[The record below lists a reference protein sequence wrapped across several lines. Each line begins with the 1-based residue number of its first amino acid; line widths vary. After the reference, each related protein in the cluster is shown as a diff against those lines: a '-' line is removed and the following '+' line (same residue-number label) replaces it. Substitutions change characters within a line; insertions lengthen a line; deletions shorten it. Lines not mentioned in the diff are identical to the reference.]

1 MPDASAPSGQRTV
14 FRDGIVFD
22 GSGAPPVPGD
32 VVVRG
37 SVIESVRAGGGTEI
51 QPNDSVVD
59 CTGLT
64 VMPGLVDS
72 HCHLTFPSALGH
84 IDPSFN
90 PPLDVSFFHHLPT
103 PDEHLEIAKR
113 NALIL
118 LDHGF
123 TSAYSAGSLTPV
135 PTEVFLRD
143 QIAAGA
149 TPGPRMR
156 AASFERDNNPV
167 QMGPDGPRPRETG
180 PGAVRAFIAEQ
191 AAIGFDSVKL
201 LLSNDD
207 VFFEGGSMVT
217 QYSQEEAAAAG
228 EQARESGVWLNCHAQ
243 NPESIK
249 LAVRN
254 GFRSIYHCSYADA
267 EAVDLLEAAKDS
279 VFLSPAV
286 GIMWANVYEGE
297 EFGID
302 RAMAE
307 RMGSVRSLEAM
318 TALYPELRRRGLRVL
333 PGGDYGFPNNP
344 IGRNARDLELFV
356 EVFGYTPLEAL
367 QAATQAGGQVLD
379 LPVGLLTPGYL
390 ADVLVVSGSPATDVT
405 VLQDPEN
412 LLAIMQGG
420 QFHKRAGRLALATA

>member
-1 MPDASAPSGQRTV
+1 M
-14 FRDGIVFD
+14 
-22 GSGAPPVPGD
+22 
-32 VVVRG
+32 
-37 SVIESVRAGGGTEI
+37 
-51 QPNDSVVD
+51 
-59 CTGLT
+59 
-64 VMPGLVDS
+64 
-72 HCHLTFPSALGH
+72 
-84 IDPSFN
+84 
-90 PPLDVSFFHHLPT
+90 
-103 PDEHLEIAKR
+103 
-113 NALIL
+113 
-118 LDHGF
+118 
-123 TSAYSAGSLTPV
+123 

-243 NPESIK
+243 NPSSIK

-267 EAVDLLEAAKDS
+267 ETIDLLDEAKDS
-279 VFLSPAV
+279 IFLSPAV
-286 GIMWANVYEGE
+286 GIMWANVYEGAE
-297 EFGID
+297 YGID

-318 TALYPELRRRGLRVL
+318 TVLYPELRRPRAAGAAGRRLRVPEQPDRPERPR
-333 PGGDYGFPNNP
+333 PGAVRQALRLHRRSRRCGPRRTTAGWSSTCRWGCSRPATS
-344 IGRNARDLELFV
+344 RTSSWSAAR
-356 EVFGYTPLEAL
+356 P
-367 QAATQAGGQVLD
+367 
-379 LPVGLLTPGYL
+379 P
-390 ADVLVVSGSPATDVT
+390 TDVT

-412 LLAIMQGG
+412 LLAIVQGG
-420 QFHKRAGRLALATA
+420 RFHKRAERLELATA

>member
-1 MPDASAPSGQRTV
+1 MSDVTVPSDQRIL
-14 FRDGIVFD
+14 FRGGLVFD

-37 SVIESVRAGGGTEI
+37 GTIESVRVGGGTEALPGD
-51 QPNDSVVD
+51 QVVD
-59 CTGLT
+59 CAGLT

-90 PPLDVSFFHHLPT
+90 PPLDVSFFHHMPT

-113 NALIL
+113 NARIL

-143 QIAAGA
+143 QIAAGV

-167 QMGPDGPRPRETG
+167 QMGPNGPQPRETG

-207 VFFEGGSMVT
+207 VFFDGGSMVT

-243 NPESIK
+243 NPSSIK

-267 EAVDLLEAAKDS
+267 EAIDLLDEAKDS
-279 VFLSPAV
+279 IFLSPAV

-297 EFGID
+297 EYGID
-302 RAMAE
+302 KAAAE

-318 TALYPELRRRGLRVL
+318 TVLYPELRRRGLRVL

-356 EVFGYTPLEAL
+356 RVFGYTPAEAL
-367 QAATQAGGQVLD
+367 RAATSYGGQVLD
-379 LPVGLLTPGYL
+379 MPVGLLTPGYL
-390 ADVLVVSGSPATDVT
+390 ADILVVSGAPATDVS
-405 VLQDPEN
+405 VLQDPGN

-420 QFHKRAGRLALATA
+420 RFHKRAERLELATA

>member
-1 MPDASAPSGQRTV
+1 MPDASVPSGQRTV

-22 GSGAPPVPGD
+22 GSGAPPVPAD

-37 SVIESVRAGGGTEI
+37 SVIESVRVGGGTEVL
-51 QPNDSVVD
+51 PNDSVVD

-90 PPLDVSFFHHLPT
+90 PPVDVSFFHHMPT
-103 PDEHLEIAKR
+103 PEEHLEIAKR

-143 QIAAGA
+143 QIAAGV

-217 QYSQEEAAAAG
+217 QYSEEEAAAAG

-243 NPESIK
+243 NPSSIK

-254 GFRSIYHCSYADA
+254 GFRSIYHCSYADD
-267 EAVDLLEAAKDS
+267 EAIDLLEAARDS
-279 VFLSPAV
+279 IFLSPAV
-286 GIMWANVYEGE
+286 GIMWANVHEGE

-302 RAMAE
+302 RPMAE
-307 RMGSVRSLEAM
+307 RMGSVRSLAAM
-318 TALYPELRRRGLRVL
+318 TELYPELRRRGLRVL

-356 EVFGYTPLEAL
+356 KLFGYTPLEAL
-367 QAATQAGGQVLD
+367 RAATSYGGQVLD

-390 ADVLVVSGSPATDVT
+390 ADILVVSGSPATDVT
-405 VLQDPEN
+405 VLQDPAN

-420 QFHKRAGRLALATA
+420 QFHKRAEALAAA

>member
-1 MPDASAPSGQRTV
+1 MPDDQRIV
-14 FRDGIVFD
+14 FINGAVFD
-22 GSGAPPVPGD
+22 GSGAPPVPAD
-32 VVVRG
+32 VIVRG
-37 SVIESVRAGGGTEI
+37 SVIESVLVGGGTETRPGD
-51 QPNDSVVD
+51 QVVD

-90 PPLDVSFFHHLPT
+90 PPLDVSFFHHMPT
-103 PDEHLEIAKR
+103 PEEHLEIAKR

-267 EAVDLLEAAKDS
+267 EAIDLLEAAKDS